1 MPALKKTRVW
11 PSLYFS
17 LSSLTMSITATNA
30 SPEEDEGVAKPVL
43 LLVQLDDVHHSLG
56 GGLVV
61 LGLSHGRG
69 TDDVVAGLE
78 LGIGELVGESSTA
91 DGNTGKHA

>member
-17 LSSLTMSITATNA
+17 LSSLTMSITAWA
-30 SPEEDEGVAKPVL
+30 AALSF
-43 LLVQLDDVHHSLG
+43 
-56 GGLVV
+56 
-61 LGLSHGRG
+61 GLSHGGG

-78 LGIGELVGESSTA
+78 LGIG
-91 DGNTGKHA
+91 